1 MCIKEEL
8 VWGMDKRFKSI
19 SIILRKAVIILRN
32 LINCLFRP
40 LFGDFMFFISL
51 PRLFLLPAF
60 FTIINNFLAK
70 FKF

>member
-32 LINCLFRP
+32 LINCLFIFP
-40 LFGDFMFFISL
+40 LAQLLYQQCLLFML
-51 PRLFLLPAF
+51 V
-60 FTIINNFLAK
+60 FTVYVSVYCLC
-70 FKF
+70 

>member
-1 MCIKEEL
+1 ML
-8 VWGMDKRFKSI
+8 VYECYQPAAIVVSGLWLL
-19 SIILRKAVIILRN
+19 IIVYLLG
-32 LINCLFRP
+32 CLNYVALGIRP